1 MGLMNLAIVINS
13 IGHPIRRDIIKRLR
27 KNSLSAGELAE
38 AYDVSK
44 PTMSVHFKSL
54 KDSNLIYSVRDGNHI
69 YYHLNT
75 TVAEEAMILITGLLG
90 PSAKSSTKG
99 DKS

>member
-1 MGLMNLAIVINS
+1 MNLAIAINA

-27 KNSLSAGELAE
+27 KKSLSAGELAE

-54 KDSNLIYSVRDGNHI
+54 KDAKLIYSVRDGNHI

>member
-1 MGLMNLAIVINS
+1 MNLAIVINS

-90 PSAKSSTKG
+90 PSAKSNAKG
-99 DKS
+99 DKT

>member
-1 MGLMNLAIVINS
+1 MNLAIVINS

-54 KDSNLIYSVRDGNHI
+54 KDANLIYSVRDGNHI

-90 PSAKSSTKG
+90 PSAKSGAKG
-99 DKS
+99 DKT

>member
-1 MGLMNLAIVINS
+1 MQIATVINA

-27 KNSLSAGELAE
+27 KNALSAGELAE

-54 KDSNLIYSVRDGNHI
+54 KDANLVYAVRDGNHI
-69 YYHLNT
+69 FYHLNT
-75 TVAEEAMILITGLLG
+75 TVAEEAMILISGLLG
-90 PSAKSSTKG
+90 SEATGENS
-99 DKS
+99 

>member
-1 MGLMNLAIVINS
+1 MNIAIVINA

-54 KDSNLIYSVRDGNHI
+54 KDAKLIYSVRDRKHI

-75 TVAEEAMILITGLLG
+75 TLAEEAMILITSLLG
-90 PSAKSSTKG
+90 PSPKSSAKG